1 MRSDMAHDILIVDD
15 EADIRELIGGLLE
28 DEGYQARY
36 AGDADSALA
45 AIRHRK
51 PALAVLDVWLQGSRL
66 DGIELLA
73 EIKQADP
80 DLPVIVISGHG
91 TIETAV
97 AAIRKGAY
105 DFIEKPFKSDKLL
118 VTVERALETSRLRRE
133 NAELRAKSEVYSEL
147 VGDSAAAIAMR
158 NLIEK
163 VAPTNSRVLISGPP
177 GSGKEL
183 IARLIHGQ
191 SLRAE
196 GPFVPVSAAMMDPDR
211 VEHELFGAEASGKVQ
226 SVGLLEQ
233 AHGGTLFLD
242 EVGDMPI
249 ATQGKLLRMLV
260 EQRFRRIGG
269 GSDVE
274 VNVRVLSSSARDLRG
289 LIAHGRF
296 REDLFHRLA
305 VVPLDAPSLAERRDD
320 IPLLVEHFIDR
331 LTAMSGL
338 PRRKIGDDAMAALQA
353 HDWPGNVRQL
363 RNNVERLLILAVG
376 DPDEPVTLDSLPSEV
391 AGRSSATDTGFDAE
405 RMIALPLRD
414 AREKFEREY
423 LQAQINRFGGNIS
436 RTATFIGME
445 RSALHR
451 KLKTLGV
458 GGSNKPQAGADTER
472 AS

>member
-1 MRSDMAHDILIVDD
+1 MAQDILIVDD
-15 EADIRELIGGLLE
+15 ETDIRELIGGLLE

-36 AGDADSALA
+36 AADADSALA
-45 AIRHRK
+45 AIRARK

-66 DGIELLA
+66 DGIELLD
-73 EIKQADP
+73 EIKEGDP
-80 DLPVIVISGHG
+80 DLPIIVISGHG

-133 NAELRAKSEVYSEL
+133 NAELRSKSEVYSEL
-147 VGDSAAAIAMR
+147 IGESAAAIALR
-158 NLIEK
+158 NMIEK

-183 IARLIHGQ
+183 VARLIHAQ
-191 SLRAE
+191 SLRAD
-196 GPFVPVSAAMMDPDR
+196 GPFVPVSAAMMNPER
-211 VEHELFGAEASGKVQ
+211 VEEELFGSEAGGRVDR
-226 SVGLLEQ
+226 VGLLEQ

-260 EQRFRRIGG
+260 EQRFKRLGGG

-289 LIAHGRF
+289 QIAQGRF

-305 VVPLDAPSLAERRDD
+305 VVPLDAPSLAQRRDD
-320 IPLLVEHFIDR
+320 IPLLVQHFIER
-331 LTAMSGL
+331 LVAMSGL
-338 PRRKIGDDAMAALQA
+338 PRRQIGEDAMAALQA

-391 AGRSSATDTGFDAE
+391 AGRSNSGETGFDAE

-423 LQAQINRFGGNIS
+423 LKAQINRFGGNIS

-458 GGSNKPQAGADTER
+458 GGAPKAQADADADTEK

>member
-1 MRSDMAHDILIVDD
+1 MAQDILIVDD

-36 AGDADSALA
+36 AGDADTALA
-45 AIRHRK
+45 EIRARK

-66 DGIELLA
+66 DGIELLD
-73 EIKQADP
+73 EIKHADP
-80 DLPVIVISGHG
+80 ELPIIVISGHG

-97 AAIRKGAY
+97 SAIRKGAY

-133 NAELRAKSEVYSEL
+133 NAELRSKSEIYSEL
-147 VGDSAAAIAMR
+147 IGESAAAVSLR
-158 NLIEK
+158 NMIEK
-163 VAPTNSRVLISGPP
+163 VAPTNSRVLISGQP

-183 IARLIHGQ
+183 VARLIHAQ
-191 SLRAE
+191 SLRAN
-196 GPFVPVSAAMMDPDR
+196 GPFVPVSAAMMNPDR
-211 VEHELFGAEASGKVQ
+211 VEAELFGAETDGGVER
-226 SVGLLEQ
+226 VGLLEQ

-242 EVGDMPI
+242 EVGDMPL

-260 EQRFRRIGG
+260 EQRFKRLGG
-269 GSDVE
+269 NSDVE

-289 LIAHGRF
+289 LIAQGRF

-305 VVPLDAPSLAERRDD
+305 VVPIEAPSLAERRDD
-320 IPLLVEHFIDR
+320 IPMLVKHFIER
-331 LTAMSGL
+331 LVAMSGL
-338 PRRKIGDDAMAALQA
+338 PPRKIGDDAMAALQA

-376 DPDEPVTLDSLPSEV
+376 DPSEPVTLDSLPSEV
-391 AGRSSATDTGFDAE
+391 TGQSSGNDAGFDAE
-405 RMIALPLRD
+405 RMIGLPLRD

-423 LQAQINRFGGNIS
+423 LKVQINRFGGNIS

-458 GGSNKPQAGADTER
+458 GNSARSDDETDADTEK

>member
-1 MRSDMAHDILIVDD
+1 MAQDILIVDD

-36 AGDADSALA
+36 AAEADGALA
-45 AIRHRK
+45 AVRARK
-51 PALAVLDVWLQGSRL
+51 PALAILDVWLQGSRL
-66 DGIELLA
+66 DGIELLD
-73 EIKQADP
+73 EVKQADP
-80 DLPVIVISGHG
+80 DLPIIVISGHG

-133 NAELRAKSEVYSEL
+133 NAELRSKSEIYSEL
-147 VGDSAAAIAMR
+147 IGESAAAVAVR
-158 NLIEK
+158 NMIEK

-183 IARLIHGQ
+183 VARMIHGQ
-191 SLRAE
+191 SLRAD
-196 GPFVPVSAAMMDPDR
+196 GPFVPVSAAMMNPDR
-211 VEHELFGAEASGKVQ
+211 VEEELFGSETDGRVDR
-226 SVGLLEQ
+226 VGLLEQ

-260 EQRFRRIGG
+260 EQRFRRLGG

-289 LIAHGRF
+289 LIAQGRF

-320 IPLLVEHFIDR
+320 IPLLVQHFIER
-331 LTAMSGL
+331 LVAMSGL
-338 PRRKIGDDAMAALQA
+338 PPRRIGEDAMAALQA

-391 AGRSSATDTGFDAE
+391 AGRSTAGDTGFDAE

-423 LQAQINRFGGNIS
+423 LKAQINRFGGNIS

-458 GGSNKPQAGADTER
+458 GGSSKASADADADTEK

>member
-1 MRSDMAHDILIVDD
+1 MAHDILIVDD

-36 AGDADSALA
+36 AADADSALGEVRA
-45 AIRHRK
+45 RK
-51 PALAVLDVWLQGSRL
+51 PALAILDVWLQGSRL
-66 DGIELLA
+66 DGIELLD
-73 EIKQADP
+73 EIKQSDP
-80 DLPVIVISGHG
+80 NLPIIVISGHG

-133 NAELRAKSEVYSEL
+133 NAELRSKSEVYSEL
-147 VGDSAAAIAMR
+147 VGESAAAIALR
-158 NLIEK
+158 NMIEK

-183 IARLIHGQ
+183 VARMIHAQ
-191 SLRAE
+191 SLRAS
-196 GPFVPVSAAMMDPDR
+196 GPFVPVSAAMMNPER
-211 VEHELFGAEASGKVQ
+211 VELELFGSEAEGRVDRI
-226 SVGLLEQ
+226 GLLEQ

-260 EQRFRRIGG
+260 EQRFKRLNGS
-269 GSDVE
+269 SDVE

-289 LIAHGRF
+289 LIAQGRF

-305 VVPLDAPSLAERRDD
+305 VVPIEAPSLANRRDD
-320 IPLLVEHFIDR
+320 IPLLVHHFIER
-331 LTAMSGL
+331 LVAMSGL
-338 PRRKIGDDAMAALQA
+338 PPRKIGEDAMAALQA

-376 DPDEPVTLDSLPSEV
+376 DPSEPVTLDSLPSEV
-391 AGRSSATDTGFDAE
+391 AGRASGNDAGFDAE
-405 RMIALPLRD
+405 RMIGLPLRD

-423 LQAQINRFGGNIS
+423 LKVQINRFGGNIS
-436 RTATFIGME
+436 RTAMFIGME

-458 GGSNKPQAGADTER
+458 GSSSKPETEPSVDTEQ